1 MSREDSTILKGIA
14 ILMMLFL
21 HLFNH
26 LGDTT
31 PLYNIIYINDIPLV
45 HWLTRACNPVHFYLI
60 LGGYGMYCK
69 YEYGKDKRHVTRL
82 LNLFYHYWIILLIA
96 ISLAYIIHGTNY
108 LTDTKTIFLNITALH
123 TTWNLE
129 CWFLFPY
136 IILSFV
142 SPWLFKMIEKIPT
155 GGVIAGSFILFALA
169 THCRDM
175 YSDAIQNHVPIPFY
189 IFCLQ
194 LPIICLTLLFPF
206 LIGAI
211 ARKHCVFEIISENI
225 TYSKAHYP
233 WIFTILLLAL
243 VLFRCLWAGQYFN
256 FAYASIFIIL
266 FLQIPLH
273 RYIRAMLLHLGR
285 YSMDMW
291 MIHTW
296 ICYYLFHEFIY
307 GLHYPLLMFAV
318 LTILSYVAAKTINM
332 FINTIKVWSSGLHTE

>member
-45 HWLTRACNPVHFYLI
+45 HWLTRACNPVH
-60 LGGYGMYCK
+60 
-69 YEYGKDKRHVTRL
+69 
-82 LNLFYHYWIILLIA
+82 
-96 ISLAYIIHGTNY
+96 
-108 LTDTKTIFLNITALH
+108 
-123 TTWNLE
+123 
-129 CWFLFPY
+129 
-136 IILSFV
+136 
-142 SPWLFKMIEKIPT
+142 
-155 GGVIAGSFILFALA
+155 
-169 THCRDM
+169 
-175 YSDAIQNHVPIPFY
+175 
-189 IFCLQ
+189 LQ